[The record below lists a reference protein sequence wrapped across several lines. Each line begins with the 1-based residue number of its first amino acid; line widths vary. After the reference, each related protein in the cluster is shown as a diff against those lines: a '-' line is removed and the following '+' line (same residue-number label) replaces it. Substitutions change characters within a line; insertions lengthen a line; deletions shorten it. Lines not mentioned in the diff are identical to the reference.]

1 MDKLLNA
8 LLFCCLAALCGC
20 TAPQPRNSRDY
31 GVCSSDPGG
40 YACQIERYQN
50 VD

>member
-1 MDKLLNA
+1 MNPLVGA
-8 LLFCCLAALCGC
+8 LLLCAVCALYGC
-20 TAPQPRNSRDY
+20 AGSPSPRSY
-31 GVCSSDPGG
+31 PVCATDPGG

>member
-1 MDKLLNA
+1 MFRLLSA
-8 LLFCCLAALCGC
+8 LLLSCVGALCGC
-20 TAPQPRNSRDY
+20 AGSLAPRTYS
-31 GVCSSDPGG
+31 VCASDPGG

>member
-1 MDKLLNA
+1 MYKLLSA
-8 LLFCCLAALCGC
+8 LLLCSIGALCGC
-20 TAPQPRNSRDY
+20 AGSPAPRAYS
-31 GVCSSDPGG
+31 VCATDPGG